1 MLLDISSSEAAMAA
15 RRYLAI
21 LFLVAL
27 LATPALLIARVAPL
41 GCPVAAEPGRFL
53 AFCRNGAYQDFE
65 HGAYA
70 LGLRPAAV
78 AAARRAPVLFLGNSR
93 LELDFSTAATTRAFA
108 DAGLGYYLLGFG
120 YGETDG
126 FAGALLHDL
135 ALHPRAV
142 VIDVDPFF
150 DGRLGEPAQFLRDHP
165 IRAALDYRAKAAA
178 AAMLAALCPAG
189 AAGWPCSADAL
200 ALMRDDTTGAWT
212 ISGPGLDTATPFDSR
227 NGKASDPESFIVE
240 ARRFLAGLDLPPRC
254 VVLTTV
260 PTPQRPLDAAT
271 VRHIADA
278 LGARW
283 AEPQLDG
290 LTSFDRSHLTQE
302 SAERWSA
309 AFLAEIMPI
318 LKGCAG

>member
-1 MLLDISSSEAAMAA
+1 MAA
-15 RRYLAI
+15 RRYLATLI
-21 LFLVAL
+21 LVAL
-27 LATPALLIARVAPL
+27 LATPVLLIARVAPL
-41 GCPVAAEPGRFL
+41 GCPVADAPGRFL

-78 AAARRAPVLFLGNSR
+78 AAAQRAPVLFLGNSR
-93 LELDFSTAATTRAFA
+93 LELDFSTTATASAFA
-108 DAGLGYYLLGFG
+108 DAGFGYYLLGLG

-126 FAGALLHDL
+126 FSSTLLHDL
-135 ALHPRAV
+135 ALHPRAL

-150 DGRLGEPAQFLRDHP
+150 DGKLSEPAQFLRDHP

-178 AAMLAALCPAG
+178 AALVAALCPAD
-189 AAGWPCSADAL
+189 AARWPCSDTDSL
-200 ALMRDDTTGAWT
+200 ALIRDDATGAWT
-212 ISGPGLDTATPFDSR
+212 ISGPGLDTATPFDAR
-227 NGKASDPESFIVE
+227 NGKAPDPAPFIAE
-240 ARRFLAGLDLPPRC
+240 ARRFLAGLDLPARC

-271 VRHIADA
+271 VQRIAEA
-278 LGARW
+278 IGASW
-283 AEPQLDG
+283 AEPQLED
-290 LTSFDRSHLTQE
+290 LTSFDRSHLTRE

-318 LKGCAG
+318 LKDCAG